1 MAALVTYEVVGQLP
15 DPPAPFPSRPPAPRE
30 AWEPAQRLVA
40 TIVKPIEQFLHVEAA
55 SGIALVAAAVTALA
69 WANSPWGHLYEA
81 LWQAPV
87 TIAVGSFTLAHS
99 IRFWINDGF
108 MVVFFFVVGLE
119 IRREIHE
126 GELSEPRRAV
136 LPVAAALGGMVV
148 PALIYVL
155 LNPERPARDGWGV
168 PMATDIAFAVGVLAL
183 LGRRV
188 PAAVRILLLAVAII
202 DDIGAILVIAAFY
215 STGVRWEWLALA
227 GGGVAL
233 LVGFQRINVR
243 LPLAYVVPGAIIWA
257 GMLQGGIHPTIAGVV
272 LGLLTPVRP
281 WFGAHGFLAT
291 AHHVIERVRQQ
302 VDRGNDSRE
311 LIQPLADLGQARREA
326 LSPVVRL
333 EAALHPWVAF
343 GIMPLFALANAGVA
357 VRDVSLEEAG
367 SGRLLLG
374 IVAGLVVGKPVGVM
388 LGCLTAIRLRVA
400 AMPAGVTW
408 GGIALLGCVAGIG
421 FTMAIFV
428 AGLAFPG
435 AGQLGVATLAVLAAS
450 AVAAVLG
457 LALGRVLLRPGAA
470 DRKSGA
476 AASEL

>member
-1 MAALVTYEVVGQLP
+1 M
-15 DPPAPFPSRPPAPRE
+15 
-30 AWEPAQRLVA
+30 
-40 TIVKPIEQFLHVEAA
+40 KPIERFLHVEAA
-55 SGIALVAAAVTALA
+55 SGIVLVLAAVTALA
-69 WANSPWGHLYEA
+69 WANSPWGHLYEP

-87 TIAVGSFTLAHS
+87 TIGVGGLTLTHS
-99 IRFWINDGF
+99 VRFWINDGF

-119 IRREIHE
+119 IRREIHD
-126 GELSEPRRAV
+126 GELSEPKRAA
-136 LPVAAALGGMVV
+136 LPVAAALGGMAV

-188 PAAVRILLLAVAII
+188 PGAVRILLLAVAII
-202 DDIGAILVIAAFY
+202 DDIGAILVIAVFY

-233 LVGFQRINVR
+233 VVVLQRINVR
-243 LPLAYVVPGAIIWA
+243 LPLAYVVPGAVIWA

-281 WFGAHGFLAT
+281 WFGAQGFLAT

-302 VDRGNDSRE
+302 VDRGHDSRD
-311 LIQPLADLGQARREA
+311 LIQPLADLGRARREA
-326 LSPVVRL
+326 LSPVVRI

-343 GIMPLFALANAGVA
+343 GVMPLFALANAGVA
-357 VRDVSLEEAG
+357 VGAVSLEEAG
-367 SGRLLLG
+367 ASRLLLG
-374 IVAGLVVGKPVGVM
+374 IVLGLVVGKPVGVI
-388 LGCLTAIRLRVA
+388 LGCVAAIGVGAA
-400 AMPAGVTW
+400 AMPAGVAW
-408 GGIALLGCVAGIG
+408 SGIALVGCVAGIG

-435 AGQLGVATLAVLAAS
+435 AGHLGIATLAVLAAS

-457 LALGRVLLRPGAA
+457 LALGRLLLGRGVANRGS
-470 DRKSGA
+470 DA
-476 AASEL
+476 AASER